1 MYEVSVIT
9 TSKNYGKYLETCIQ
23 SVRRQTHRLV
33 SRVNHIVVDGGS
45 IDNTLMILNQYEDY
59 IKYIVEPEEGQTAAL
74 NHAMQIVDDEY
85 PDTTHIGWVNADDFY
100 RHYWLEAMMD
110 ILRKEPEDV
119 ALVCSDIVLYDGVTE
134 DRTTWGLQRYFDK
147 AFFGRH
153 GNTVSQPSVLIRL
166 SKFKELKDKY
176 GFYFNPAFDYCQDL
190 ELWYRFLDSGCRIRH
205 LPKLT
210 AYLRLHEAQMSNTAR
225 PQQSKERDIVIK
237 KMCED
242 TGTPLPLWYGKW

>member
-23 SVRRQTHRLV
+23 SVRRQTHRMV
-33 SRVNHIVVDGGS
+33 SRVNHIIVDGGS
-45 IDNTLMILNQYEDY
+45 IDNTLSILSMYDDY
-59 IKYIVEPEEGQTAAL
+59 IKYIVEPDEGQTEAL
-74 NHAMQIVDDEY
+74 NHAMKIVEEEY

-100 RHYWLEAMMD
+100 RNYWLEAMLD
-110 ILRKEPEDV
+110 VLRKEPPNV
-119 ALVCSDIVLYDGVTE
+119 ALICSDIILYDGVTE
-134 DRTTWGLQRYFDK
+134 DRTKWGLQRYFDK

-166 SKFKELKDKY
+166 PQFKELKEKS
-176 GFYFNPAFDYCQDL
+176 GFYFNPEYDYCQDL
-190 ELWYRFLDSGCRIRH
+190 ELWYRFLNNGYRIRH

-225 PQQSKERDIVIK
+225 PQQSRERDMVIK

-242 TGTPLPLWYGKW
+242 TGTPLPMWYGK